1 MELHREL
8 RGRPIVEGISRGR
21 ALVSRNPLSFLGGV
35 DPQTGVVIERN
46 HDLNGRCIK
55 DAILCFPHGHGST
68 VGSYVLYSLAR
79 RGLAPK
85 AIVNE
90 RADPVVVVGG
100 LKALSFVFNCFRGG
114 EFTVSWV
121 EPLCKS
127 FSLHFG
133 SVYDQLSPGRR
144 VYDRPCAIFC
154 AASHHEIADIPI
166 SRLIFDHIRDR
177 KKPKPW
183 T

>member
-1 MELHREL
+1 MELYREL

-90 RADPVVVVGG
+90 RADPVVVVGAVIAEIPMVDQIDISEIRTG
-100 LKALSFVFNCFRGG
+100 EIVEVDGGRGIVRIIG
-114 EFTVSWV
+114 
-121 EPLCKS
+121 
-127 FSLHFG
+127 
-133 SVYDQLSPGRR
+133 GR
-144 VYDRPCAIFC
+144 
-154 AASHHEIADIPI
+154 E
-166 SRLIFDHIRDR
+166 
-177 KKPKPW
+177 
-183 T
+183 

>member
-1 MELHREL
+1 MELPREL

-55 DAILCFPHGHGST
+55 NVILCFPHGHGST
-68 VGSYVLYSLAR
+68 VGSYVLYSLAK

-90 RADPVVVVGG
+90 RADPVVVVGAVIAEIPMVDQIDISKIRTG
-100 LKALSFVFNCFRGG
+100 EIVEVDGG
-114 EFTVSWV
+114 KGIVRII
-121 EPLCKS
+121 
-127 FSLHFG
+127 
-133 SVYDQLSPGRR
+133 GRK
-144 VYDRPCAIFC
+144 
-154 AASHHEIADIPI
+154 E
-166 SRLIFDHIRDR
+166 
-177 KKPKPW
+177 
-183 T
+183 